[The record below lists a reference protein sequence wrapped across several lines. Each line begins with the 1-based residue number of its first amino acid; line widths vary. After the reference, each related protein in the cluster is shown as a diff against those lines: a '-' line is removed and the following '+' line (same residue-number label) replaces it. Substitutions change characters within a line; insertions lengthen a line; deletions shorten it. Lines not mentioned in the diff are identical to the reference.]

1 MTTNRPATPNDAWR
15 GVRVVVT
22 GAGGFI
28 GSHLVERLVVLGAE
42 ATAFL
47 RYNSRSEKGLIDECP
62 EDVRSQIRVAWG
74 DLRDPDSL
82 RRTFDRAEVIFHLG
96 ALVGIPYSYDSPRQY
111 VDTNVVGTLNV
122 LEAARASE
130 VRRVVHTSTSE
141 VYGTPIYTPI
151 DEKHPLQGQSP
162 YSATKIGADK
172 LAESFWRA
180 FGVPATTIRP
190 FNTYGPRQSA
200 RAILPTIIRQAL
212 NRSTIRLGSLEPVRD
227 MNFVADTIDAYVRI
241 AHCDAALGRV
251 VNVGSGRGHT
261 VREMVEG
268 VSKILGKQLQVSSD
282 EQRVRPPSSEVA
294 ELIADASLAK
304 ELFGWQPSTSFEDGL
319 KATIDW
325 FAGSRFSHDPA
336 EYVV

>member
-1 MTTNRPATPNDAWR
+1 MTSDRPSTPDDTWR

-62 EDVRSQIRVAWG
+62 EDVRSQIRVVWG

-82 RRTFDRAEVIFHLG
+82 RRGFGRAEVIFHLG

-130 VRRVVHTSTSE
+130 VRRVIHTSTSE

-172 LAESFWRA
+172 IVESFWRA
-180 FGVPATTIRP
+180 FGLPATTIRP
-190 FNTYGPRQSA
+190 FNTFGPRQSA
-200 RAILPTIIRQAL
+200 RAILPAIIRQAL

-227 MNFVADTIDAYVRI
+227 MNFVADTIDAFIRI
-241 AHCDAALGRV
+241 ARCDAALGRV
-251 VNVGSGRGHT
+251 VNVGSGRGQT
-261 VREMVEG
+261 VGEMVEG
-268 VSKILGKQLQVSSD
+268 VSKILGKSLQVTTE

-294 ELIADASLAK
+294 ELIADATLAK
-304 ELFGWQPSTSFEDGL
+304 QLFGWQPSTSFEEGL
-319 KATIDW
+319 KATVEW
-325 FAGSRFSHDPA
+325 FGGSRFSHDPA